1 VRALKAIIIL
11 GIMGPRQPANGG
23 EAGPKAEAETET
35 EAESDPKPPLGV

>member
-23 EAGPKAEAETET
+23 EAGLKAETET
-35 EAESDPKPPLGV
+35 EAEGDPKPPLGV